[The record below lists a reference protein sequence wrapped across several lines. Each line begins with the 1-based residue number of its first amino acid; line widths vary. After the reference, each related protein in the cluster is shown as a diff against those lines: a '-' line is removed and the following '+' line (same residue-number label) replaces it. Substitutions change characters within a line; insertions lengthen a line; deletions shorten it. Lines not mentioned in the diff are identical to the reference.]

1 VCVRGEFLY
10 VITITA
16 SELKDFPLLNYQ
28 PARATCA
35 CVAQSER
42 PPCENAKRIFIAAS
56 PSHQR
61 KITEAIIFH

>member
-35 CVAQSER
+35 CVER
-42 PPCENAKRIFIAAS
+42 KCKKDFYCGISLAR
-56 PSHQR
+56 QR
-61 KITEAIIFH
+61 KITGAIIFD